1 MPTILPTMAPMH
13 REGMKRPAGTLM
25 PNVNTVMTS
34 LKINARASFHRA
46 FRTPSP
52 ASASVLSLML
62 VKLRL

>member
-1 MPTILPTMAPMH
+1 
-13 REGMKRPAGTLM
+13 LM